1 MTATREVL
9 DTFTTIDSGVNLDV
23 LAEAIEALLDTE
35 RTSGACAA
43 AMLTE
48 SDVSDL
54 VTAIHAD
61 LDTVAVSQ
69 AARMVLTR
77 ASGANS
83 GTVRSVVEAAISA
96 AERSN
101 AECGKHAAHHG
112 HCGLCAQSTENTIKA
127 CRSLVQGLGG

>member
-1 MTATREVL
+1 MTAARDER
-9 DTFTTIDSGVNLDV
+9 DTFSTNDSGVNLDV
-23 LAEAIEALLDTE
+23 LAEAMEALLDSE

-48 SDVSDL
+48 SDASNL
-54 VTAIHAD
+54 ATAISAD
-61 LDTVAVSQ
+61 LDTVVVVY
-69 AARMVLTR
+69 AARTVLSR

-83 GTVRSVVEAAISA
+83 SIIRAVVEAAISA

-101 AECGKHAAHHG
+101 AECGKHASHHG
-112 HCGLCAQSTENTIKA
+112 HCGLCVQSTENTIKA